1 MSAWA
6 TAIPI
11 IISLLQSVLKGG
23 GDREGDLLERG
34 QEAQNVLG
42 RLGMEKPYQSPYVA
56 GLDKTMIQ
64 ALLNNMGRYANF
76 GMGEDMQMD
85 TSFIDELL
93 ASIGAGGTGG
103 PGGMKER
110 KEGNPLLGEGPRLRT
125 RR

>member
-1 MSAWA
+1 
-6 TAIPI
+6 
-11 IISLLQSVLKGG
+11 
-23 GDREGDLLERG
+23 
-34 QEAQNVLG
+34 
-42 RLGMEKPYQSPYVA
+42 
-56 GLDKTMIQ
+56 
-64 ALLNNMGRYANF
+64 MGRYANF